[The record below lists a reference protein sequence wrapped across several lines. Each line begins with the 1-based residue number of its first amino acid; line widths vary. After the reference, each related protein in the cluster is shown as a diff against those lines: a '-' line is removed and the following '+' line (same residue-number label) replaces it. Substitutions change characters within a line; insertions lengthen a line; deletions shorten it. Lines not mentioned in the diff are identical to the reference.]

1 MTFLGSVATIASIME
16 NTEKKYL
23 SKEKHKELKKEL
35 EELTGSKRKEIA
47 EQLEYAKSLG
57 DLSEN
62 AEYHEARDAQAK
74 LEARISEIENILKI
88 ATIVSEKQHTIAEVG
103 SRVTIK
109 NNETKEKEEWQIVGS
124 EEADFEAGK
133 ISNESPL
140 GEALMG
146 KGTGDTAEITTRKG
160 TTTYSILKI
169 E

>member
-1 MTFLGSVATIASIME
+1 MKTE
-16 NTEKKYL
+16 EKKYL

-35 EELTGSKRKEIA
+35 EELTTTKRKEIA

-62 AEYHEARDAQAK
+62 AEYHEAREAQAK
-74 LEARISEIENILKI
+74 LEERIMEIEAILKI
-88 ATIVSEKQHTIAEVG
+88 ATIVSDKQHTKVEVG

-109 NNETKEKEEWQIVGS
+109 NEKTGEKEEWSIVGS
-124 EEADFEAGK
+124 EEADLEDHK

-146 KGTGDTAEITTRKG
+146 KEKGDTADITTPRG
-160 TTTYSILKI
+160 TITYSILKI